1 MTARFVR
8 VIAMIAAVTCA
19 ASCSAAANQAASTET
34 SPFPDT
40 NVPLAQALDVRLEQ
54 ARTAALDRGAEASIA
69 VFDRTTNNYLEVGGD
84 QQIETASV
92 AKLFIAED
100 LLYQDSRDERP
111 FGDDDRALM
120 VAMLESSDDTAANLL
135 WDAAGGSD
143 LVNRVAQRYSLTS
156 TTAPYDGLWWNTET
170 TARDLI
176 TFYDGVL
183 DDTAG
188 LGADRINL
196 IVDHLRES
204 TATAADGYDQR
215 FGLPDALFNEP
226 VLAVK
231 QGWMCCVSD
240 QWVHLTTGIVG
251 EDNRF
256 IVTVTTRE
264 DIQYQDDDN
273 YGLIPDTSMTDATND
288 ESALHARDTITGV
301 AQIIFPDGTVDEWS
315 PSTPTTE
322 KPVQEASG
330 P

>member
-8 VIAMIAAVTCA
+8 VLATVAAVTLA
-19 ASCSAAANQAASTET
+19 ASCASGQDHAAPIQTA
-34 SPFPDT
+34 PFPDT
-40 NVPLAQALDVRLEQ
+40 NMPVADTLDVRIEQ

-69 VFDRTTNNYLEVGGD
+69 VFDRTTGNYLEAGGD

-92 AKLFIAED
+92 AKLFITED
-100 LLYQDSRDERP
+100 LLYQDSRGERP
-111 FGDDDRALM
+111 LGDDDRTLM
-120 VAMLESSDDTAANLL
+120 TAMLESSDDTAANLL

-143 LVNRVAQRYSLTS
+143 LVDRVAERYSLTS
-156 TTAPYDGLWWNTET
+156 TTAPLDGFWWNTET
-170 TARDLI
+170 TAHDLI

-183 DDTAG
+183 DDTAE

-256 IVTVTTRE
+256 IVTVAARE
-264 DIQYQDDDN
+264 DIQYQDDEN

-301 AQIIFPDGTVDEWS
+301 TQILFPDGTVGEWS
-315 PSTPTTE
+315 PTTPASD